1 MPLRSADRLNSP
13 YSTIASS
20 ISEPCAHEATCV
32 QYWPHECSRPEPD
45 TETGTLVGGHHPVCG
60 PLRLGRAMVGALAA
74 HSATLAWRSFGFGE
88 GTAQQ
93 KEAAP
98 KGPVSYRSSV

>member
-20 ISEPCAHEATCV
+20 ISEPCAHEATCL

-45 TETGTLVGGHHPVCG
+45 TETSTLVGGHHPVRG
-60 PLRLGRAMVGALAA
+60 PLRLGRAMVGRLLLILLLWPGAVLGLANGLPSRRKRPHA
-74 HSATLAWRSFGFGE
+74 
-88 GTAQQ
+88 
-93 KEAAP
+93 
-98 KGPVSYRSSV
+98 